1 VIKRYAQLARR
12 MTLVGIVVALLPLNL
27 LGVGI
32 YYYFVSANQE
42 KLKEEMLV
50 RAINRAEAIELFLA
64 ERTAVLEVLAHS
76 GQLARL
82 SDQRELTKV
91 LQMLNRRTSTFLDL
105 GVIDSS
111 GNHKSYVGP
120 YPLQHQNYRDAEW
133 FQQVMLRGVH
143 ISDVFLGVRKVPHFV
158 IAVKHEDEGEPWILR
173 ATIDSEVFNRLVRSA
188 QVGLSGDAYIVN
200 SRGQLQTPSR
210 FAGGILM
217 STDFNI
223 ELVPPGN
230 TVVER
235 AGPGGRTLF
244 TAFTWLSSMPWL
256 LVVDQDPQEM
266 PGPLSQARR
275 VDMAIVWAANL
286 LILALVLLL
295 VRLFIRQ
302 LQANDRERAALDAQV
317 AHSARLVSLG
327 RMAAGVA
334 HEINNPLAAIGELAG
349 ELGDIL
355 QPEVLAQL
363 PEGDI
368 CRDNLTKILG
378 QVERARGVTHRML
391 KFARSTE
398 PTLEKLDVNQ
408 VVKESFSFVE
418 KEARFHNLA
427 VELKLDPGLPLIP
440 ADRAQ
445 LQQVVLNLLNNAI
458 DAAGQNGK
466 LVIATTR
473 DGAFVQVRVT
483 DSGPGV
489 PAEVGERV
497 FDPFFTTKA
506 PGQGTGL
513 GLSISHSIM
522 EKMGGTLTFESPPGQ
537 GATFIAS
544 LPTAG
549 SETG

>member
-1 VIKRYAQLARR
+1 VIKHYAQLARR
-12 MTLVGIVVALLPLNL
+12 MTLVSLVVALLPLNV
-27 LGVGI
+27 LGIGT
-32 YYYFVSANQE
+32 YYYFLRGSQE
-42 KLKEEMLV
+42 KLKEEMMV
-50 RAINRAEAIELFLA
+50 RAVNRTEAIEIFLA
-64 ERTAVLEVLAHS
+64 ERTALLEALAYS
-76 GQLARL
+76 GQLAVL
-82 SDQRELTKV
+82 SDQRELGKV
-91 LQMLNRRTSTFLDL
+91 FQILNRRAWSFLDL
-105 GVIDSS
+105 GVIDAS
-111 GNHKSYVGP
+111 GNQRSYVGP
-120 YPLQHQNYRDAEW
+120 YPLQHQNYHDAEW
-133 FQQVMLRGVH
+133 FQQVMLRRVH
-143 ISDVFLGVRKVPHFV
+143 VSDVFLGVRKVPHFV

-173 ATIDSEVFNRLVRSA
+173 ATIDSEVFNRLVRGA

-217 STDFNI
+217 SAEFDMGT
-223 ELVPPGN
+223 VPPGN

-235 AGPGGRTLF
+235 MGPGGRRLF

-266 PGPLSQARR
+266 PGPLKLARW
-275 VDMAIVWAANL
+275 VDLSIPVAANL
-286 LILALVLLL
+286 LVLASVLLL

-355 QPEVLAQL
+355 QPEVLKQL
-363 PEGDI
+363 PDGDI

-398 PTLEKLDVNQ
+398 PTLEKLDLNQ
-408 VVKESFSFVE
+408 VVKEAFSFVE
-418 KEARFHNLA
+418 KEARFHNLT
-427 VELKLDPGLPLIP
+427 VDLRLDSGLPLIP

-445 LQQVVLNLLNNAI
+445 LQQVLLNLLNNAI

-466 LVIATTR
+466 LLIATSGN
-473 DGAFVQVRVT
+473 GAFVQVKVT

-489 PAEVGERV
+489 PPEVGERV
-497 FDPFFTTKA
+497 FDPFFTTKG

-522 EKMGGTLTFESPPGQ
+522 EKMGGSLTFESPPGQ

-544 LPTAG
+544 LPVAG
-549 SETG
+549 SGTG

>member
-1 VIKRYAQLARR
+1 MIKHYAQLARR
-12 MTLVGIVVALLPLNL
+12 MTLVGLVVALLPLNL

-50 RAINRAEAIELFLA
+50 RAVNRAEAIELFLA

-105 GVIDSS
+105 GVIDAS

-143 ISDVFLGVRKVPHFV
+143 VSDVFLGVRKVPHFV
-158 IAVKHEDEGEPWILR
+158 IAVKQEDEGEPWILR

-188 QVGLSGDAYIVN
+188 QVGVSGDAYIVN

-210 FAGGILM
+210 FAGGILTP
-217 STDFNI
+217 TDFNI
-223 ELVPPGN
+223 EAVPPGN

-235 AGPGGRTLF
+235 QVPGGRTLF

-256 LVVDQDPQEM
+256 LVVDQDPREM

-349 ELGDIL
+349 ELGDIF

-363 PEGDI
+363 QEGDI
-368 CRDNLTKILG
+368 CRDNVAKILG

-398 PTLEKLDVNQ
+398 PTLEQLDVNQ

-427 VELKLDPGLPLIP
+427 VELKLDSGLPLIP

-445 LQQVVLNLLNNAI
+445 LQQVLLNLLNNAL
-458 DAAGQNGK
+458 DAVGHNGK
-466 LVIATTR
+466 LLIATTR

-489 PAEVGERV
+489 PPEVGERV

-544 LPTAG
+544 LPIAG
-549 SETG
+549 SGTA

>member
-1 VIKRYAQLARR
+1 
-12 MTLVGIVVALLPLNL
+12 MP
-27 LGVGI
+27 
-32 YYYFVSANQE
+32 
-42 KLKEEMLV
+42 
-50 RAINRAEAIELFLA
+50 AEFDIGA
-64 ERTAVLEVLAHS
+64 
-76 GQLARL
+76 
-82 SDQRELTKV
+82 
-91 LQMLNRRTSTFLDL
+91 
-105 GVIDSS
+105 
-111 GNHKSYVGP
+111 
-120 YPLQHQNYRDAEW
+120 
-133 FQQVMLRGVH
+133 
-143 ISDVFLGVRKVPHFV
+143 
-158 IAVKHEDEGEPWILR
+158 
-173 ATIDSEVFNRLVRSA
+173 
-188 QVGLSGDAYIVN
+188 
-200 SRGQLQTPSR
+200 
-210 FAGGILM
+210 
-217 STDFNI
+217 
-223 ELVPPGN
+223 VPPGN

-235 AGPGGRTLF
+235 VSPGGRTLF

-256 LVVDQDPQEM
+256 LVVDQDPREM
-266 PGPLSQARR
+266 PGPLKLARWA
-275 VDMAIVWAANL
+275 DLSIPLAANL
-286 LILALVLLL
+286 LVLASVLLL
-295 VRLFIRQ
+295 VRLFVKQ

-368 CRDNLTKILG
+368 CRDNVAKILG

-398 PTLEKLDVNQ
+398 PSLENLDLNQ

-418 KEARFHNLA
+418 KEARFHSLA
-427 VELKLDPGLPLIP
+427 VELKLDSGLPLIP

-445 LQQVVLNLLNNAI
+445 LQQVLLNLLNNAI
-458 DAAGQNGK
+458 DAAGQGGR

-489 PAEVGERV
+489 PPEVGERV

-522 EKMGGTLTFESPPGQ
+522 EKMGGSLTFESPSGQ

-544 LPTAG
+544 LPVAG
-549 SETG
+549 SGTA

>member
-1 VIKRYAQLARR
+1 MIKHYAQLARR
-12 MTLVGIVVALLPLNL
+12 MTLVGLVVALLPLNL
-27 LGVGI
+27 LGIGI

-50 RAINRAEAIELFLA
+50 RAVNRAEAIELFLA

-105 GVIDSS
+105 GVIDAS

-120 YPLQHQNYRDAEW
+120 YPLQHENYRDAEW

-143 ISDVFLGVRKVPHFV
+143 VSDVFLGVRKVPHFV
-158 IAVKHEDEGEPWILR
+158 IAVKHDDEGEPWILR

-210 FAGGILM
+210 FAGGILTP
-217 STDFNI
+217 TDFNI

-235 AGPGGRTLF
+235 QGPGGRTLF

-256 LVVDQDPQEM
+256 LVVDQDPREM

-334 HEINNPLAAIGELAG
+334 HEINNPLAAIAELTG

-363 PEGDI
+363 QEGDI
-368 CRDNLTKILG
+368 CRDNIAKILG

-427 VELKLDPGLPLIP
+427 VDLELDSGLPLIP

-445 LQQVVLNLLNNAI
+445 LQQVLLNLLNNAI
-458 DAAGQNGK
+458 DAAGQNGT
-466 LVIATTR
+466 LVIATAR
-473 DGAFVQVRVT
+473 DGSFVQVRVT

-489 PAEVGERV
+489 PPEVGERV

-506 PGQGTGL
+506 PGHGTGL

-522 EKMGGTLTFESPPGQ
+522 EKMGGSLTFESPPGQ

-544 LPTAG
+544 LPMAG
-549 SETG
+549 AGTG

>member
-1 VIKRYAQLARR
+1 MIKHYARLARR
-12 MTLVGIVVALLPLNL
+12 MTLVSLVVALLPLNV
-27 LGVGI
+27 LGVGT
-32 YYYFVSANQE
+32 YYYFLRGSQE
-42 KLKEEMLV
+42 KLKEEMMV
-50 RAINRAEAIELFLA
+50 RAVNRAEAIELFLA
-64 ERTAVLEVLAHS
+64 ERTAVLEALAHS
-76 GQLARL
+76 GQLALL
-82 SDQRELTKV
+82 SDQHELTKV
-91 LQMLNRRTSTFLDL
+91 FQILNRRTWSFLDL
-105 GVIDSS
+105 GVIDTS
-111 GNHKSYVGP
+111 GNQRSYVGP

-133 FQQVMLRGVH
+133 FQQVMLRRVH

-188 QVGLSGDAYIVN
+188 QVGPSGDAYIVN

-217 STDFNI
+217 PA
-223 ELVPPGN
+223 ELDIGAVPPGN

-235 AGPGGRTLF
+235 VSPGGRTLF

-256 LVVDQDPQEM
+256 LVVDQDPREM
-266 PGPLSQARR
+266 PGPLKLARW
-275 VDMAIVWAANL
+275 VDLSIPLAANL
-286 LILALVLLL
+286 LVLASVLLL
-295 VRLFIRQ
+295 VRLFIKQ

-334 HEINNPLAAIGELAG
+334 HEINNPLAAIGELTG
-349 ELGDIL
+349 ELQDIL

-368 CRDNLTKILG
+368 CRDNLTKIMG
-378 QVERARGVTHRML
+378 QLERARGVTHRML
-391 KFARSTE
+391 KFARSAE
-398 PTLEKLDVNQ
+398 PTLEMLDLNQ
-408 VVKESFSFVE
+408 VVRESFSFVE

-445 LQQVVLNLLNNAI
+445 LQQVLLNLLNNAL

-466 LVIATTR
+466 LLIATDR
-473 DGAFVQVRVT
+473 DGAFAQVRVT

-489 PAEVGERV
+489 PPEVGERV

>member
-1 VIKRYAQLARR
+1 VIKHYARLARR
-12 MTLVGIVVALLPLNL
+12 MTLVGLVVALVPLNL
-27 LGVGI
+27 LGIGI

-50 RAINRAEAIELFLA
+50 RAVNRAEAIDLFLA

-76 GQLARL
+76 SQLTRL
-82 SDQRELTKV
+82 SNQRELAKV
-91 LQMLNRRTSTFLDL
+91 LQMLNRRTSTFLDV
-105 GVIDSS
+105 GVIDAS

-143 ISDVFLGVRKVPHFV
+143 VSDVFLGARKVPHFV
-158 IAVKHEDEGEPWILR
+158 IAIKEEDEGEPWILR
-173 ATIDSEVFNRLVRSA
+173 ATIDSEVFDRLVRSA
-188 QVGLSGDAYIVN
+188 QVGFSGDAYIVN

-217 STDFNI
+217 SADFDI
-223 ELVPPGN
+223 GAVPPGN

-235 AGPGGRTLF
+235 AGPGGRRLF

-256 LVVDQDPQEM
+256 LVLDQDPQEM
-266 PGPLSQARR
+266 PGPLNQAWR
-275 VDMAIVWAANL
+275 VDMAIMLAANV

-295 VRLFIRQ
+295 VRLFIKQ

-355 QPEVLAQL
+355 QPEVLTQL

-398 PTLEKLDVNQ
+398 PALEKLDVNQ

-418 KEARFHNLA
+418 KEARFHNQA
-427 VELKLDPGLPLIP
+427 VELKLDSDLPLIP

-445 LQQVVLNLLNNAI
+445 LQQVLLNLLNNAI
-458 DAAGQNGK
+458 DAAGQSGK

-473 DGAFVQVRVT
+473 DGTFVQVRVT

-489 PAEVGERV
+489 PPEVGERV

-522 EKMGGTLTFESPPGQ
+522 EKMGGSLTFESPPGQ

-544 LPTAG
+544 LPVAG
-549 SETG
+549 SGTS

>member
-1 VIKRYAQLARR
+1 VIKHYSQLARR
-12 MTLVGIVVALLPLNL
+12 MTLVGLVVALLPLNL

-50 RAINRAEAIELFLA
+50 RAVNRAEAIELFLA

-82 SDQRELTKV
+82 SDQRELTKA
-91 LQMLNRRTSTFLDL
+91 LQVLNRRTSTFLDL
-105 GVIDSS
+105 GVIDAS
-111 GNHKSYVGP
+111 GNHRSYVGP
-120 YPLQHQNYRDAEW
+120 YPLQNQNYRDAEW

-143 ISDVFLGVRKVPHFV
+143 VSDVFLGVRKVPHFV
-158 IAVKHEDEGEPWILR
+158 IAVKQEDEGETWILR

-210 FAGGILM
+210 FAGGILTP
-217 STDFNI
+217 TDFNI
-223 ELVPPGN
+223 EAVPPGN

-235 AGPGGRTLF
+235 QVPGGRTLF

-256 LVVDQDPQEM
+256 LVVDQDPREM

-295 VRLFIRQ
+295 VRLFIKQ

-363 PEGDI
+363 PEGNI

-427 VELKLDPGLPLIP
+427 VELKLDSGLPLIP

-445 LQQVVLNLLNNAI
+445 LQQVLLNLLNNAI
-458 DAAGQNGK
+458 DAAGQNGR

-473 DGAFVQVRVT
+473 DGTFVQVRVT

-489 PAEVGERV
+489 PPEVGERV

-522 EKMGGTLTFESPPGQ
+522 EKMGGSLAFESPPRQ

-544 LPTAG
+544 LPIAG
-549 SETG
+549 SGTG

>member
-1 VIKRYAQLARR
+1 MIKLYAKLARR
-12 MTLVGIVVALLPLNL
+12 MTLVSLVVALVPLNV
-27 LGVGI
+27 LGAGI
-32 YYYFVSANQE
+32 YYYFLRANQE
-42 KLKEEMLV
+42 KLKEELIV
-50 RAINRAEAIELFLA
+50 RAVNRAEAIDLFLA

-76 GQLARL
+76 GQLAQL
-82 SDQRELTKV
+82 SDQRELTKTF
-91 LQMLNRRTSTFLDL
+91 QMLNRRTRTFLDL
-105 GVIDSS
+105 GVIDTS
-111 GNHKSYVGP
+111 GNHSSYVGP

-188 QVGLSGDAYIVN
+188 QVGLSGDAYVVN

-217 STDFNI
+217 PADFDI
-223 ELVPPGN
+223 GAVPPGN
-230 TVVER
+230 SVVER

-244 TAFTWLSSMPWL
+244 SAFAWLSSIPWL

-266 PGPLSQARR
+266 PGPLNQARR
-275 VDMAIVWAANL
+275 VDIAIVWAANL
-286 LILALVLLL
+286 LILASVLLL

-334 HEINNPLAAIGELAG
+334 HEINNPLAAIGEMAG
-349 ELGDIL
+349 ELEDIL
-355 QPEVLAQL
+355 PPEVLAQL
-363 PEGDI
+363 PEGDL

-378 QVERARGVTHRML
+378 QVERARDVTHRML
-391 KFARSTE
+391 KFARSME
-398 PTLEKLDVNQ
+398 PTLEMLDLNQ

-427 VELKLDPGLPLIP
+427 VELKLDSSLPLIP

-445 LQQVVLNLLNNAI
+445 LQQVLLNLFNNAL
-458 DAAGQNGK
+458 DAAGQGGK

-473 DGAFVQVRVT
+473 DGDFLQARVT
-483 DSGPGV
+483 DSGAGV
-489 PAEVGERV
+489 PPEVGARV

-544 LPTAG
+544 LPIVG